1 MYADEIEKTV
11 AQTVAEV
18 AEKSEQEIWEKR
30 NLHLFKEVGLD
41 SLLALE
47 IIAMLERKYKISV
60 PEERIVD
67 LATLNDAI
75 NLVKETLKQDG
86 KLEAFQQKQ

>member
-11 AQTVAEV
+11 TRTVAEV
-18 AEKSEQEIWEKR
+18 AEKSEDEIWEKR
-30 NLHLFKEVGLD
+30 NQHLFKEVGLD

-47 IIAMLERKYKISV
+47 IIAMLERKYKIVV

-75 NLVKETLKQDG
+75 KLVKETLQQQG
-86 KLEAFQQKQ
+86 KLEVLQAKQ